1 MKYLIG
7 AICAIV
13 ITMAFTSRKCEHKFT
28 AVEQAVIKIE
38 QPNLWQGGY
47 YTIPQWPT
55 GLQEGKELVCARCG
69 LVQKQIMDYG
79 KPEHG
84 PTLTGLLSGIDSCL
98 FIGDGKLTFD
108 TVWAIKAK

>member
-1 MKYLIG
+1 MKHLLGTIATLLIILSFAG
-7 AICAIV
+7 
-13 ITMAFTSRKCEHKFT
+13 RKCEHKFT

-55 GLQEGKELVCARCG
+55 GLQEGKELICARCG
-69 LVQKQIMDYG
+69 LVQKQVLDYG
-79 KPEHG
+79 QPEHG

-98 FIGDGKLTFD
+98 FIGGGSLRFD
-108 TVWAIKAK
+108 SISLIRK